1 MWKPKIDVDELLKQC
16 RDSGLTKEEII
27 TSWETGIHN
36 IYSDLLD
43 IQRIKMTTTHRT
55 KDDLRYESELVRKLI
70 TWQEELKIIK
80 EVLV

>member
-36 IYSDLLD
+36 IYSDLLN

-80 EVLV
+80 EML